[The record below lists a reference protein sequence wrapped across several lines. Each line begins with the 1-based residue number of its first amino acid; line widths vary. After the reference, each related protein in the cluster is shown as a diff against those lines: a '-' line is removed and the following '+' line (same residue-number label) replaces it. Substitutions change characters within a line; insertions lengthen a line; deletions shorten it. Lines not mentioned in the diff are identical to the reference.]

1 MPTKLTRGAGTIA
14 VIGALTWVVAA
25 LVAIL
30 QANDN
35 SESDWE
41 AGYLAWSALVFV
53 AAICSTVLI
62 FGMLQRT
69 NAGRRWLTI
78 VAPLLAILGTVMLLL
93 AAWAWIAFVPL
104 LAAAALVAVL
114 RLRSRLL
121 GSAPFQWLLVIA
133 WPIGIGIALLLNLL
147 EFGPVDSYGDHYL
160 AFEIG
165 FATGSLLFAASVG
178 AIGLWLRSEKSVES
192 QESKVAA

>member
-1 MPTKLTRGAGTIA
+1 MPTKLTRRAGTFA
-14 VIGALTWVVAA
+14 VIGAITWVVAA
-25 LVAIL
+25 LVAL
-30 QANDN
+30 LTANDN

-41 AGYLAWSALVFV
+41 GGYLAWSALVLV
-53 AAICSTVLI
+53 AAVCSTVLI
-62 FGMLQRT
+62 FGLLQRT
-69 NAGRRWLTI
+69 DASRRWQSI
-78 VAPLLAILGTVMLLL
+78 VAPALAILGTIMLSL

-121 GSAPFQWLLVIA
+121 GSAPFEWLLVIA

-160 AFEIG
+160 AGEIG

-178 AIGLWLRSEKSVES
+178 AIGLWLRSEKSVDALES
-192 QESKVAA
+192 TVAT